1 MTAHSSLSRQGS
13 SIVAFPSKTAWKRK
27 TPQRLG
33 WATTWTACWRS
44 KTPSWLC
51 LAMSLWSGH
60 RAVKR
65 NSRRKSNTCQSCYD
79 SLWFMTNMK
88 HAKVKRKVY
97 LYLVFWYA
105 KTSMVL
111 YPRQQLWE
119 EPVGRTIGLDDGALV
134 EKVRQNLGCVQGNLR
149 NELVGFDWFLGWM
162 GKLSPFHQQG
172 ERTVT
177 LSQWGSARWPPSPG
191 QLLVDLCQLWS
202 GSKERLLWQIFA
214 HFSFSVKPVTR
225 DHFYSINT
233 TQDHKILNH
242 TM

>member
-27 TPQRLG
+27 TPKRLWWG
-33 WATTWTACWRS
+33 TTWTACWRS

-65 NSRRKSNTCQSCYD
+65 NSRRKSNTCQPCYG
-79 SLWFMTNMK
+79 LWQIWSKWRQNEGF
-88 HAKVKRKVY
+88 Y

-149 NELVGFDWFLGWM
+149 NELVGFDW
-162 GKLSPFHQQG
+162 
-172 ERTVT
+172 
-177 LSQWGSARWPPSPG
+177 
-191 QLLVDLCQLWS
+191 
-202 GSKERLLWQIFA
+202 
-214 HFSFSVKPVTR
+214 
-225 DHFYSINT
+225 
-233 TQDHKILNH
+233 
-242 TM
+242 

>member
-134 EKVRQNLGCVQGNLR
+134 EKVRQNLGCVQGNLK
-149 NELVGFDWFLGWM
+149 NELVGFDWLVGWLV
-162 GKLSPFHQQG
+162 GCHLFISWGRGGWLYTSEVQQG
-172 ERTVT
+172 
-177 LSQWGSARWPPSPG
+177 GHH
-191 QLLVDLCQLWS
+191 LLDNNSEINCQFWS
-202 GSKERLLWQIFA
+202 GSKERPLWQIFA
-214 HFSFSVKPVTR
+214 HYSFSVKPVTR